1 MIVHGKPLPYI
12 KSKSEYKR
20 LILDTPYSR
29 ITKTSN
35 LQTPVD
41 YGQISSTVA
50 RQHGVQRMGGLG
62 NTGDVYDHEVGRDT
76 EHLGELE
83 TGTPTHF
90 MYTVASIAVAIFL
103 GTMLTAQGKR
113 LF

>member
-1 MIVHGKPLPYI
+1 MIVHRTPLPYI
-12 KSKSEYKR
+12 KSKREYKR

-29 ITKTSN
+29 IAKTSN

-41 YGQISSTVA
+41 YGQISSTDA
-50 RQHGVQRMGGLG
+50 RQRGVQRMGGLG
-62 NTGDVYDHEVGRDT
+62 NTGDVYEHGVDRYT
-76 EHLGELE
+76 EQLGELE
-83 TGTPTHF
+83 TGTSVHF

-103 GTMLTAQGKR
+103 GNMLMAQGKK